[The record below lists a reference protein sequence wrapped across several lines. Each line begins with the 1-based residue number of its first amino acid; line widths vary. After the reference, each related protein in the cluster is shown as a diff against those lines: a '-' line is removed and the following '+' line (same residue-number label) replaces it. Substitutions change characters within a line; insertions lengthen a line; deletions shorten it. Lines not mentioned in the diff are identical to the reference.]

1 MMSDSRKPFV
11 IGLVALAVF
20 MVGGIIFAVRYA
32 GSSSSTTSG
41 AYDANAAFVDDGD
54 PTYGPA
60 DAPITIR
67 MFEDFECS
75 ACRVAKTGV
84 DYVKQTYGDKVRFIW
99 NDVPLPMHQYAR
111 IAANAGRCA
120 EEQGKFWE
128 YQDIVYQEQ
137 PYWSQAKNASDAQT
151 LFIRYAEQIG
161 LRTDA
166 FTACFD
172 DRRYDA
178 KIVADSKEAQ
188 ANKLDATPTF
198 FVNQKRYVGVMS
210 NAQWDAAIK
219 EALQK

>member
-1 MMSDSRKPFV
+1 MMSDSKKPFV
-11 IGLVALAVF
+11 IGLIGLAVL

-32 GSSSSTTSG
+32 STNAPSG
-41 AYDANAAFVDDGD
+41 ADEANASFIDDGD

-84 DYVKQTYGDKVRFIW
+84 DYVKQTYGDKVRFVW
-99 NDVPLPMHQYAR
+99 NDVPLPMHPYAR

-128 YQDIVYQEQ
+128 YADLLYQEQ
-137 PYWSQAKNASDAQT
+137 PYWSEAKSASDASV
-151 LFIRYAEQIG
+151 LFIRYADQLA
-161 LRTDA
+161 LRKVA
-166 FTACFD
+166 FIACLD
-172 DRRYDA
+172 ERRYDE
-178 KIVADSKEAQ
+178 KIVQDSKEAQ
-188 ANKLDATPTF
+188 ANKVDATPTF

-210 NAQWDAAIK
+210 NAEWDAAI
-219 EALQK
+219 AAAGR

>member
-1 MMSDSRKPFV
+1 MMTDSRKPFV
-11 IGLVALAVF
+11 LGLISLAAL

-32 GSSSSTTSG
+32 GPSSSSGT
-41 AYDANAAFVDDGD
+41 YDANVSFVDDGD
-54 PTYGPA
+54 PTYGPT

-84 DYVKQTYGDKVRFIW
+84 DYVKQTYGDKVRFVW

-111 IAANAGRCA
+111 LAANAGRCA

-128 YQDIVYQEQ
+128 YGDLVYQEQ
-137 PYWSQAKNASDAQT
+137 PYWSQSKNASDAQT

-161 LRTDA
+161 LNKDS
-166 FTACFD
+166 FTTCFD

-178 KIVADSKEAQ
+178 KIIADSKEAQ
-188 ANKLDATPTF
+188 ANKVDATPTF

-210 NAQWDAAIK
+210 NVQWDAAIK
-219 EALQK
+219 EATQK